1 MLGILSDSHNNET
14 NLLRALDVFRAAG
27 VETIIHCGDLTHPD
41 TARLL
46 DGFRVILTFGNGDL
60 AESEIINTL
69 KYYRADNYAAY
80 TFTGEID
87 GVMVAAAHGHE
98 ASRLQ
103 ALVQAGKYAY
113 VFRGHSHLAEDRS
126 YPNGTRLINPGALGG
141 LKREARQCALLDLA
155 SGELR
160 RVEIEHLA

>member
-1 MLGILSDSHNNET
+1 MLGILSDTHNNEA
-14 NLLRALDVFRAAG
+14 NLLRALDVFRGAG
-27 VETIIHCGDLTHPD
+27 VETIIHCGDVTHPD

-60 AESEIINTL
+60 TEGEIINTL
-69 KYYRADNYAAY
+69 KYYRAENYAAHS
-80 TFTGEID
+80 FSGEIE

-103 ALVQAGKYAY
+103 ALVQSGKYAY
-113 VFRGHSHLAEDRS
+113 VFRGHSHLTEDMR

-141 LKREARQCALLDLA
+141 LQREPRQCALLDLR
-155 SGELR
+155 SGELK
-160 RVEIEHLA
+160 RVEISA